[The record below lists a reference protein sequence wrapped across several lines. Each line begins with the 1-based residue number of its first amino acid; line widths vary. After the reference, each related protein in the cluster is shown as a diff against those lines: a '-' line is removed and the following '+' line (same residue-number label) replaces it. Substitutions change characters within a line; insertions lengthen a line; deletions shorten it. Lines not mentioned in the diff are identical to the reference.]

1 MPSTVKRTGRVGT
14 LLASMAE
21 RGGTMTSDHR
31 GFPPAHVFLP
41 LRRRGLVVLDRIP
54 TLGGRCRYSRWSLTD
69 RGWRTIGLA
78 PPVPES

>member
-1 MPSTVKRTGRVGT
+1 MPSTIKRTGRTGAM
-14 LLASMAE
+14 LRSMAL

-41 LRRRGLVVLDRIP
+41 LRRRGLVVLDRMP

-69 RGWRTIGLA
+69 KGWQAVDLDRPA
-78 PPVPES
+78 PTS